1 MAKYVRKSNL
11 DALRKAFEDSKSGG
25 GNFKFWKPIKHGK
38 YVIRFLP
45 PANPDGLFYKETA
58 QHKIGD
64 NYLFCPK
71 AEGDPCPICELNKKL
86 WDIGTDDSIA
96 LAREVKSRKQYLYN
110 IIVKEELGKE
120 SDDPEHVY
128 VYMSGKILY
137 DTVMDYFF
145 DQDYGDLTDVEEGY
159 DFVIVKEMGDAGFPT
174 YKKSKP
180 RRNPSPLAASD
191 EEIEAILKNVH
202 DLDKEVDYKDYNE
215 LKQILDHY
223 LINEKVDAAQYAS
236 NALGESSGSVSTSSA
251 PQNTSAPKKQEVEE
265 EEDEDDLEDFEKELL
280 AGVSEE
286 D

>member
-11 DALRKAFEDSKSGG
+11 DALRQAFEANKRGG

-45 PANPDGLFYKETA
+45 PKDSDGLFYKETA

-86 WDIGTDDSIA
+86 WDINTDDSIA
-96 LAREVKSRKQYLYN
+96 LAREIKSRKQYLYN
-110 IIVKEELGKE
+110 INVKEELEKAT
-120 SDDPEHVY
+120 DNPNHVY

-137 DTVMDYFF
+137 DTLMDYFF

-159 DFVIVKEMGDAGFPT
+159 DFVLVKEQGDAGFPT

-180 RRNPSPLAASD
+180 RRNPSPLAAD
-191 EEIEAILKNVH
+191 DDAIETILNSIH
-202 DLDKEVDYKDYNE
+202 DLNQEVEYKTYDE
-215 LKQILDHY
+215 LKGILDHY
-223 LINEKVDAAQYAS
+223 LVNEKVGAEQFAS
-236 NALGESSGSVSTSSA
+236 STSSSSTPAAATATATA
-251 PQNTSAPKKQEVEE
+251 PAQTAVEE
-265 EEDEDDLEDFEKELL
+265 EAVDEDDLEDFEKELL
-280 AGVSEE
+280 AGVS
-286 D
+286 DD